1 MTTLPCGSWAFREE
15 PKSQART
22 IIYAE
27 GQKNMQHRVERGPV
41 DAYVKRP
48 PRVPQSAPVRVA
60 VTGAAGQ
67 ICYSLLK
74 RIAAG
79 EMFGRQT
86 PVVLQ
91 LLEIP
96 VEKAQKALVGVA
108 MELEDCAF
116 PLLQQII
123 CTGEPEVAFK
133 DANWCLLVGSK
144 PRGPGMER
152 ADLLKDNGRIFI
164 GQGRAIDA
172 VAADDCR
179 VAVVGNPCNTNCMI
193 AASQSKRLPKERF
206 TSMVRLDQ
214 NRAVSQLARKA
225 HVPVSAIERMVV
237 FGNHSPSQFPD
248 FANAFIDGVPVPL
261 VINDIQWLEQTFI
274 ETVSK
279 RGADIIAARGVSS
292 ALSAANAIIDH
303 VRSLSTPGPE
313 IHSISVGVS
322 GEYGFTPGVWA
333 GMPVRTVA
341 PGTYEIVT
349 DFVHDDFARQKI
361 AATNAELVAE
371 RELVAEMLG

>member
-1 MTTLPCGSWAFREE
+1 MHPQIENKSEDVLPGRL
-15 PKSQART
+15 P
-22 IIYAE
+22 Y
-27 GQKNMQHRVERGPV
+27 
-41 DAYVKRP
+41 
-48 PRVPQSAPVRVA
+48 VPQRAPIRVA

-96 VEKAQKALVGVA
+96 VEKVQKALTGVA

-116 PLLQQII
+116 PLLQNII
-123 CTGEPEVAFK
+123 CTGEAEVAFA
-133 DANWCLLVGSK
+133 DANWCLLIGSK

-152 ADLLKDNGRIFI
+152 ADLLKDNGRIFV
-164 GQGRAIDA
+164 GQGRAIDR
-172 VAADDCR
+172 VAAEDCR

-193 AASQSKRLPKERF
+193 AASQAKRLPKDRF

-214 NRAVSQLARKA
+214 NRAISQLARKA
-225 HVPVSAIERMVV
+225 HVPVSAIERLVV
-237 FGNHSPSQFPD
+237 FGNHSPTQYPD
-248 FANAFIDGVPVPL
+248 FSNALIQGVPAPQVIDDLTWLQETFID
-261 VINDIQWLEQTFI
+261 
-274 ETVSK
+274 TVSK

-303 VRSLSTPGPE
+303 VRSLNTPGQE
-313 IHSISVGVS
+313 VHSISMQS
-322 GEYGFTPGVWA
+322 RGEYGFTPGVWA
-333 GMPVRTVA
+333 GLPVRTLS
-341 PGTYEIVT
+341 PGSCEIVR

-361 AATNAELVAE
+361 ALTNEELVSE
-371 RELVAEMLG
+371 RNLVTEMLGGPSALAVA